1 MQQQATDYEEDTL
14 NAYRSRQRA
23 AEYKRYHTRDWSWA
37 RITTWREQCLL
48 ARELRRYQWSAED
61 RLLDIPC
68 GTGILG
74 RLLYSF
80 PFQIV
85 ASDISSEMMELARG
99 EYPQDRLLGFVQS
112 DITCT
117 VFPRNAYDCVVVL
130 GFMHR
135 VPPAVKWAVLREIY
149 SLTSR
154 IAIVT
159 CSVNSALQRLKKKAL
174 SAVWGK
180 HLPAPCSTPLGEL
193 VHACEAAGFK
203 VTRVRNVIPFLSAD
217 LLLVLEKQ

>member
-1 MQQQATDYEEDTL
+1 MQQTTDYEKDTL
-14 NAYRSRQRA
+14 NAYRSKQRA

-48 ARELRRYQWSAED
+48 VRELCRYQWSTED
-61 RLLDIPC
+61 RVLDIPC

-74 RLLYSF
+74 RLLHSF

-85 ASDISSEMMELARG
+85 ASDISREMIELARG

-117 VFPRNAYDCVVVL
+117 GFPPNAYDCVVVL

-135 VPPAVKWAVLREIY
+135 VPQVIKQVTLQEI
-149 SLTSR
+149 SRLTSR
-154 IAIVT
+154 VTVVT
-159 CSVNSALQRLKKKAL
+159 CSEDSPIQRLKKKVL
-174 SAVWGK
+174 SVIWGE
-180 HLPAPCSTPLGEL
+180 HVSAPCSIPLLEMIGL
-193 VHACEAAGFK
+193 CEAAGF
-203 VTRVRNVIPFLSAD
+203 RVVCTKRVIPFLSAD
-217 LLLVLEKQ
+217 VILVLEKQ